1 MTLAQVGGILAILL
15 ICPLLG
21 GLPLIDWITYALTG
35 KQLAKLGTGNVS
47 VSAAFYHGGRWVG
60 ILAVLS
66 EASKGIAAVLLSRA
80 FFPAYSVWELAALIA
95 LVMGRFWMGKGAGVT
110 NVVWGI
116 VVHDPIAAF
125 LILLIG
131 GVSFTIFRD
140 RSSGRISILVL
151 LAAILALRHSQETEY
166 IMVAFALSGLLFW
179 IYQKIPDDLN
189 LTVTEG
195 HQDSQKMFRLF
206 RGDRH
211 IVSLSSQVSARKV
224 GQKAANLSRLK
235 QLGYP
240 VPDGWILKAGDDL
253 EPLVEWL
260 EPNQEQPLAVR
271 SSAVGED
278 SASASAAGQYQSF
291 LNIRTRQALKEAIVN
306 CQASYFNNSAV
317 EYRRDRQQPEQAM
330 AVLIQKQIRGIVSGV
345 AFSRNPVDKLD
356 DSVLVEALTGDAE
369 RVVSGRFTP
378 QRYQVYL
385 PNRKKNNSANLS
397 DRQGIAFDRAAVIA
411 VEENKESEELALI
424 TRDIPTDIIESIAY
438 LARELEELERGI
450 PQDIEWTYDGE
461 QLWLLQARPI
471 VTLQPMWTRKIAAEV
486 IPGAIRPLTWSINR
500 PLTCG
505 VWGDI
510 FKLVLGKRA
519 QGLDFEETATLHYS
533 HAYFNASLLGKIFLS
548 MGLPPESLEFLTRG
562 EPFSKPP
569 RSATLK
575 NLPGLLRLLVREW
588 HLERD
593 FQRDRTKLFDPVLR
607 QIDTLSQATATP
619 TEILERI
626 ELILLALNRATYY
639 SILAPLSVAIR
650 SAIFKIE
657 ASALDNSQI
666 PEIASLQSL
675 AALAADTRRLLK
687 KEEITF
693 NSCASLFA
701 HLAEN
706 PDGENILEQFD
717 RWLEKYG
724 YLSEAATDIAIPRWR
739 ENPRPARE
747 MFAQLFFDREACAQR
762 NRTKQ
767 FQNCEKLSDRT
778 WFASLVQRRL
788 NLKGQV
794 TETYERLLA
803 NLRWSFLELEKT
815 WLGLGWLT
823 APGDLFFLEFDSIRS
838 VIRNPNS
845 EEKDSFELLVQTNK
859 AQHQSDRQ
867 IKNIPYLIY
876 GKPMRSALPIANNE
890 RSRQFKQTSPSTGQT
905 LRGIGASSGQVEGT
919 VKILLNWQDTSAI
932 DRDTILVVPYTDAGW
947 SPLLARAGGI
957 ISEVGGRLS
966 HGAIIAREY
975 GIPAVMDIHHATQL
989 LQDGQRVRIDGR
1001 SGVVEIL

>member
-1 MTLAQVGGILAILL
+1 
-15 ICPLLG
+15 
-21 GLPLIDWITYALTG
+21 
-35 KQLAKLGTGNVS
+35 
-47 VSAAFYHGGRWVG
+47 
-60 ILAVLS
+60 
-66 EASKGIAAVLLSRA
+66 
-80 FFPAYSVWELAALIA
+80 
-95 LVMGRFWMGKGAGVT
+95 
-110 NVVWGI
+110 
-116 VVHDPIAAF
+116 
-125 LILLIG
+125 
-131 GVSFTIFRD
+131 
-140 RSSGRISILVL
+140 
-151 LAAILALRHSQETEY
+151 
-166 IMVAFALSGLLFW
+166 
-179 IYQKIPDDLN
+179 
-189 LTVTEG
+189 
-195 HQDSQKMFRLF
+195 
-206 RGDRH
+206 
-211 IVSLSSQVSARKV
+211 
-224 GQKAANLSRLK
+224 
-235 QLGYP
+235 
-240 VPDGWILKAGDDL
+240 
-253 EPLVEWL
+253 
-260 EPNQEQPLAVR
+260 AVR